1 MLYGFYQWVLSWL
14 PECMLEPQQP
24 AAGKRKQ
31 KAGASESTTESVT
44 APTSTTTSSGTAGTT
59 PPDETARDTSR
70 GTAGQ
75 DYNGSGKVK
84 KKKPPKE
91 IVEIVIDFPPK
102 GKDHGRGGRE

>member
-1 MLYGFYQWVLSWL
+1 MLYSFYQWILSWL

-24 AAGKRKQ
+24 AAGKRKR
-31 KAGASESTTESVT
+31 KAGASDTQSGSESTKAAT
-44 APTSTTTSSGTAGTT
+44 APTSTGTT
-59 PPDETARDTSR
+59 QPDETARDTSR

-102 GKDHGRGGRE
+102 GNDHGRGGRQ